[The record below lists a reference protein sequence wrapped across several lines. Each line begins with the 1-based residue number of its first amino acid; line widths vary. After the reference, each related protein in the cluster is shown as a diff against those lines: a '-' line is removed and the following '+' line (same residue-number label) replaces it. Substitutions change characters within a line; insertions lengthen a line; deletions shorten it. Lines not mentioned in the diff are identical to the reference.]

1 MVEIDISSLKR
12 SPGEV
17 KKLTMAVDMPPV
29 LTEAEQIEFDGPVKL
44 DLVLT
49 NVKDTI
55 SVAGDVNANLRL
67 SCGSCLDFFIMP
79 VRAEVAETYYN
90 QGQAEITPGEDW
102 LPYTGDVLDLTPEV
116 LKSIMVEL
124 PMRLVCRDDCKGLCP
139 ACGKNRNR
147 EECLCTGEAV
157 DPRLEVLKQLLEK
170 K

>member
-17 KKLTMAVDMPPV
+17 KKLNMAVDMPPV
-29 LTEAEQIEFDGPVKL
+29 LTEVEQIGFDGPVKL

-49 NVKDTI
+49 NVNDTI
-55 SVAGDVNANLRL
+55 SVEGKVKANLRL
-67 SCGSCLDFFIMP
+67 ACGSCLDSFTMP
-79 VRAEVAETYYN
+79 VEAEVSEVYYN
-90 QGQAEITPGEDW
+90 EAQVEITPGEEW
-102 LPYTGDVLDLTPEV
+102 IPYTGDMLDLTPEV

-139 ACGKNRNR
+139 GCGKNRNL
-147 EECLCTGEAV
+147 EQCQCAGEVV